1 MNYEFGIR
9 NAYECTGVTCDA
21 TGDGRISELVAQFS
35 GYRTR
40 LPTSRTAY
48 EKPFTANY

>member
-9 NAYECTGVTCDA
+9 NAYECTGVTCVA
-21 TGDGRISELVAQFS
+21 TGDGRISELVAQCS

-40 LPTSRTAY
+40 PPRLTQKLITD
-48 EKPFTANY
+48 N